1 MRYRTKIILFA
12 ATGIAALFIA
22 LVVLLYFSAE
32 RILNSGWAEREI
44 VTRITAATGGT
55 LKYKKAEIAFFP
67 DLSFTF
73 HDIEL
78 IRPETAVH
86 IGKLVVQPQI
96 VPLLQGDFQ
105 IDGIRFE
112 RPDVRIVLPPED
124 EEPFDL
130 RSIEERAA
138 PAVEAVRRMAPDL
151 KMEVRSGT
159 LNLYRDEP
167 DRAMPRYYFGG
178 IQLDLAATDILQ
190 INLRWS
196 DSSWGPLAV
205 DGRIGYRK
213 GRLEA
218 TRIKAALAG
227 SSIENLSA
235 LLDWTGALSL
245 KADMGR
251 CVLDIGRIESLTERM
266 IAGSTQALK
275 TVEGKIVIASASFEG
290 PLENPQKWR
299 YTAAGSAEDLVIE
312 IARIPEPIRVVSVD
326 FKADQDRLFIGD
338 AEVRGLDS
346 TIKMAG
352 RVGSRSKLI
361 EKLSFTAV
369 MGRKTIGLLSREIE
383 HLKGIAL
390 PADLA
395 AKGSL
400 SYRPGSLELRN
411 IDLATG
417 ADSVSGLSLRLDWGK
432 KKNLKADVVSAS
444 VAPED
449 FGAWGEAL
457 ARKISPELESITGR
471 FTLSSGRFEGDP
483 DNPEDWSY
491 AATGTIRKAEAKIKT
506 LPDTVRIAYS
516 LFTADQDM
524 IEFRGTQAAMLDA
537 DLAGSGRIRFKEGAN
552 DYDFQLSG
560 KMGPKAVEW
569 TAGHFDIPEKI
580 KVPRAF
586 AVSEG
591 KLNWNGN
598 RFALSG
604 TFQPEAGPRLAFEF
618 IRTPTLIQVKNGSVQ
633 DDLSKA
639 VFSLDYGTDRV
650 AAISFSGTL
659 HNKTLAAVY
668 ELDQPADAQI
678 SGNLSGRVPIS
689 NLRGI
694 TAQGTVSGRNL
705 LVHLGGERTPI
716 LIKELAAKADRDL
729 FTVESSE
736 LSWLNHTF
744 SLQGSARTSAP
755 IVDIDMDLRTGRIGL
770 DELTEALSVPEEEQ
784 DEIPQTTLFAWVAD
798 LPVKGSLRVRADRL
812 VASGRTLEPFAAEI
826 APEPGRLRIFAERA
840 MLCGVPVP
848 GTIEIVP
855 GKLAFTARSE
865 VNNIPLAPILK
876 CLIGE
881 RMGITGIVSFR
892 SEIEGTEK
900 IPDSLRGDGQLTMRD
915 GRIYR
920 FKLFTRILDF
930 LNVTNVVLGDLPE
943 FNKRGMP
950 YDSFRIRYRV
960 EKGRI
965 IMSGIQL
972 NADTVAIA
980 GEGVIDL
987 VRNTTNITLLVS
999 PLRTIDKILNKIPII
1014 RKFRTIISIPV
1025 GIHGDLKNPVIVPLS
1040 PKAVGSHLFDL
1051 MKDAVRL
1058 PFSILEP
1065 LTK

>member
-1 MRYRTKIILFA
+1 MKYRTKIILFA
-12 ATGIAALFIA
+12 ATGVAALFIA
-22 LVVLLYFSAE
+22 LVVFMYFSAE
-32 RILNSGWAEREI
+32 RILNSDWAEREI

-55 LKYKKAEIAFFP
+55 LKYKKAEVAFSP
-67 DLSFTF
+67 DLSITF

-78 IRPETAVH
+78 IRPETAAR

-124 EEPFDL
+124 EEPIDL
-130 RSIEERAA
+130 RSIEEKAA
-138 PAVEAVRRMAPDL
+138 PFVEAVRRMAPDL
-151 KMEVRSGT
+151 KMEARSGT
-159 LNLYRDEP
+159 LNLYRDGP
-167 DRAMPRYYFGG
+167 ARAKPRYYFGG
-178 IQLDLAATDILQ
+178 IQLDLAATEVLQ
-190 INLRWS
+190 INLRCG

-218 TRIKAALAG
+218 TRVKATLGG
-227 SSIENLSA
+227 SSIEGLSA
-235 LLDWTGALSL
+235 VLDWTSAPGL
-245 KADMGR
+245 KADVGR
-251 CVLDIGRIESLTERM
+251 CVLDLGRIEALAEHR
-266 IAGSTQALK
+266 IAGSVPTLK
-275 TVEGKIVIASASFEG
+275 KVEGTVVVASASFEG
-290 PLENPQKWR
+290 PLENPGKWR
-299 YTAAGSAEDLVIE
+299 YTAVGSAKDIVIE
-312 IARIPEPIRVVSVD
+312 SSRVPEPVRITSRN
-326 FKADQDRLFIGD
+326 FKADQDGLFLGD
-338 AEVRGLDS
+338 TEVRGLDS
-346 TIKMAG
+346 AIKLAG
-352 RVGSRSKLI
+352 QVKFRSRSI
-361 EKLSFTAV
+361 EKLSFTATV
-369 MGRKTIGLLSREIE
+369 GRKTIGFLSKEIK
-383 HLKGIAL
+383 HLEGIAL

-395 AKGSL
+395 AKGAL
-400 SYRPGSLELRN
+400 SYRPGLLELRN

-417 ADSVSGLSLRLDWGK
+417 ADSVSGLSLRLDWEK

-444 VAPED
+444 LAPED
-449 FGAWGEAL
+449 FGAWGAAL
-457 ARKISPELESITGR
+457 ARKFSPELESITGR
-471 FTLSSGRFEGDP
+471 FALSSGRFEGDL
-483 DNPEDWSY
+483 DDSKNWNY
-491 AATGTIRKAEAKIKT
+491 AATGTIRKAEARIKT
-506 LPDTVRIAYS
+506 LPDKVRIAYA
-516 LFTADQDM
+516 LFAGDQDS
-524 IEFRGTQAAMLDA
+524 IEFRDTQAAMLDA
-537 DLAGSGRIRFKEGAN
+537 DLAGSGRIRFKEETN
-552 DYDFQLSG
+552 DYNFQLSG

-569 TAGHFDIPEKI
+569 TAGHFDIPEEI
-580 KVPRAF
+580 NVPRAF

-591 KLNWNGN
+591 ELNWNGN

-618 IRTPTLIQVKNGSVQ
+618 IRTPTLIQVKNGSVE

-639 VFSLDYGTDRV
+639 AFSLDYGTDRV
-650 AAISFSGTL
+650 AAFSFSGTL
-659 HNKTLAAVY
+659 HNRTLAAFY
-668 ELDQPADAQI
+668 ELDQPADAQV

-689 NLRGI
+689 SLRGI
-694 TAQGTVSGRNL
+694 TAEGAVSGRNF
-705 LVHLGGERTPI
+705 LVHLGERKPV

-784 DEIPQTTLFAWVAD
+784 DETPQTTLFAWVAD

-826 APEPGRLRIFAERA
+826 APEPGRIRIFAERA
-840 MLCGVPVP
+840 LLCGVPVP

-876 CLIGE
+876 CLTGE
-881 RMGITGIVSFR
+881 RMGITGVVSFR

-920 FKLFTRILDF
+920 FKLFTRILEF
-930 LNVTNVVLGDLPE
+930 LNITQVVLGELPE
-943 FNKRGMP
+943 FGKKGMP

-965 IMSGIQL
+965 IMSRIQL

-999 PLRTIDKILNKIPII
+999 PLRTIDKILGKIPII

-1040 PKAVGSHLFDL
+1040 PKAVGSHIFDL
-1051 MKDAVRL
+1051 MKDAVKL

-1065 LTK
+1065 FTK